1 MIAAVALSQL
11 TWYVT
16 RSSGLVAF
24 ALITATVVLGVL
36 GAERF
41 ETSARPRIHFAEL
54 HRGIAL
60 FGSALL
66 LVHILTAVLDPFT
79 HLGVSSL
86 FDPFGRTYRP
96 LYLGLGIAAF
106 DVMVAVVITSLL
118 RHRMSPRAWKTLHL
132 TVYPIWVAGII
143 HGLGTG
149 TDSHFL
155 PIEVFYVA
163 TLGAVVIA
171 SWIRVLSGNPRSP
184 LARTGAGALALFVPG
199 LLVAWALSGPMTQTW
214 SKRFVSTPTANSAA
228 SPQALRTTP
237 TTAAPSVSSTTS
249 VPHHGDGSGSGDG
262 GTGE

>member
-1 MIAAVALSQL
+1 MIATVALSQL

-24 ALITATVVLGVL
+24 ALITAAVVLGVL

-41 ETSARPRIHFAEL
+41 ETSSRPRIHFAEL

-66 LVHILTAVLDPFT
+66 LVHIITAVLDPFT
-79 HLGVSSL
+79 HLGLTSL

-106 DVMVAVVITSLL
+106 DVMLAVVITSLL
-118 RHRMSPRAWKTLHL
+118 RHRMSPRAWKALHL

-163 TLGAVVIA
+163 ALGAVVIA

-214 SKRFVSTPTANSAA
+214 SKRFV
-228 SPQALRTTP
+228 TTP
-237 TTAAPSVSSTTS
+237 TTAPVVSPQALSSTPTTTAATT
-249 VPHHGDGSGSGDG
+249 PTTAPATHHGDGSGLGDG
-262 GTGE
+262 GSGE

>member
-1 MIAAVALSQL
+1 MIATVALSQL
-11 TWYVT
+11 TWYIT

-41 ETSARPRIHFAEL
+41 ETASRPRIHFAEL

-60 FGSALL
+60 FGSVL
-66 LVHILTAVLDPFT
+66 LVVHVVTAVLDPFT
-79 HLGVSSL
+79 HLGLTSL
-86 FDPFGRTYRP
+86 FDPFGRSYRP

-106 DVMVAVVITSLL
+106 DVMVAVVVTSLI
-118 RHRMSPRAWKTLHL
+118 RHRMSPMAWKVLHL
-132 TVYPIWVAGII
+132 SVYPIWVSGII

-214 SKRFVSTPTANSAA
+214 SKRFV
-228 SPQALRTTP
+228 TTP
-237 TTAAPSVSSTTS
+237 TTAAAVSPQALSTTPTTTTATTPTT
-249 VPHHGDGSGSGDG
+249 VPATHHGDGGGSDG
-262 GTGE
+262 GANGE